1 MVIKLTTS
9 LGVLQKDANVFIVNW
24 ERGAV
29 MLNYKEAAS
38 NTRVVGAVVARSVN
52 LKINQE

>member
-1 MVIKLTTS
+1 MVLKLTTS

-38 NTRVVGAVVARSVN
+38 NTRVVGAVLARSVN